1 MDRVYLIDYEN
12 VAEDGLHGFAQLT
25 PADDVYLFYTIK
37 NERIRFEFVEAL
49 LSGAELPKL
58 HFMKVLAGKQALDIQ
73 LATFLGSL
81 ITEERNREKSFVVVS
96 KDKGYDCIINFW
108 KIHKPEVS
116 IRRADTISRLQ
127 QPAVKSEPAAENGQ
141 AAGTPAG
148 PALPALT
155 RQDAEKHYPI
165 PAPPKNGRGGKSAS
179 TQEPVKQDAP
189 KPDAP
194 RQVVAGQKAP
204 EGRQEPVKA
213 DPAKAASPAQ
223 GGTAEARQE
232 TPAPQ
237 APVTAAKAAENAA
250 EAPKPDAPK
259 AETPKQDAQKQ
270 LPAKAEAP
278 KPDAQKQLPAKAEIP
293 KPDAQKQPPVKA
305 EAPKQDAQ
313 KPAPAKPEGQPSGNA
328 AEGAASGPLSK
339 NELNNIVMQTL
350 SKAKYESQTTGQVAS
365 IVASFY
371 GAQNAKRDTYTAI
384 IKKFGQKKGLEIYGN
399 IKKLL

>member
-1 MDRVYLIDYEN
+1 
-12 VAEDGLHGFAQLT
+12 
-25 PADDVYLFYTIK
+25 
-37 NERIRFEFVEAL
+37 
-49 LSGAELPKL
+49 
-58 HFMKVLAGKQALDIQ
+58 
-73 LATFLGSL
+73 
-81 ITEERNREKSFVVVS
+81 
-96 KDKGYDCIINFW
+96 
-108 KIHKPEVS
+108 
-116 IRRADTISRLQ
+116 
-127 QPAVKSEPAAENGQ
+127 
-141 AAGTPAG
+141 
-148 PALPALT
+148 
-155 RQDAEKHYPI
+155 
-165 PAPPKNGRGGKSAS
+165 
-179 TQEPVKQDAP
+179 
-189 KPDAP
+189 
-194 RQVVAGQKAP
+194 QKAP

-223 GGTAEARQE
+223 GGTAEARPE

-259 AETPKQDAQKQ
+259 AEAPKQDAQKQ
-270 LPAKAEAP
+270 LPA
-278 KPDAQKQLPAKAEIP
+278 
-293 KPDAQKQPPVKA
+293 KA

>member
-165 PAPPKNGRGGKSAS
+165 PAPPKKGRGGKSAS
-179 TQEPVKQDAP
+179 KQEPVKQDAP
-189 KPDAP
+189 KSDAP
-194 RQVVAGQKAP
+194 RQDVSGQKAP

-237 APVTAAKAAENAA
+237 APVTAVKAAENAA

-259 AETPKQDAQKQ
+259 AE
-270 LPAKAEAP
+270 AP
-278 KPDAQKQLPAKAEIP
+278 KP
-293 KPDAQKQPPVKA
+293 
-305 EAPKQDAQ
+305 DAQ